1 MQQVVRAKNDKVVC
15 VLIEIFFILS
25 FTFLSYKYN
34 LYIVWGFIPFCL
46 LISKAVYK
54 EAAFFVVLL
63 ITLSLF
69 YDYYSGF
76 GSAFR
81 VIKTMVVLLPFFFTN
96 ILRREHYN
104 LSKYFYLFM
113 RLNAILVCID
123 FILFFLVGRTIMN
136 FTVSGFLPRPCGLLE
151 DSNFFS
157 YLMLICIFYYR
168 SLYGHYNKLFICS
181 LLLSGSF
188 SAIISF
194 FVLFN
199 VFKRISVEN
208 ICRTR
213 FKLIIILITLAI
225 IILYD
230 CLAINSDLVL
240 KYISELQVS
249 DLLKVKMASLTHR
262 FTTISNAM
270 SELDTMG
277 EFLWG
282 IGAGKTRGLSD
293 IGLNLHNSLLQMF
306 LEMGGVLVSIVIL
319 IIFVMLHNIKTTKY
333 VILFCTALIL
343 GSMMETF
350 YNPLLAFV
358 YFISFSNTY
367 KYNLQDTL

>member
-1 MQQVVRAKNDKVVC
+1 M
-15 VLIEIFFILS
+15 
-25 FTFLSYKYN
+25 
-34 LYIVWGFIPFCL
+34 

>member
-1 MQQVVRAKNDKVVC
+1 
-15 VLIEIFFILS
+15 
-25 FTFLSYKYN
+25 
-34 LYIVWGFIPFCL
+34 
-46 LISKAVYK
+46 
-54 EAAFFVVLL
+54 
-63 ITLSLF
+63 
-69 YDYYSGF
+69 
-76 GSAFR
+76 
-81 VIKTMVVLLPFFFTN
+81 
-96 ILRREHYN
+96 
-104 LSKYFYLFM
+104 
-113 RLNAILVCID
+113 
-123 FILFFLVGRTIMN
+123 
-136 FTVSGFLPRPCGLLE
+136 
-151 DSNFFS
+151 
-157 YLMLICIFYYR
+157 MLICIFYYR